1 MPVAAPAGGS
11 ALRPTVCSN
20 SSSDYKQ
27 VGGNGGCGAKAT
39 MRRVSSCI
47 SVSGV
52 LAGGS
57 SCDTFMPQQQDR
69 QQGGGSTPALKPYTF
84 LPFLV
89 RGPRVTGTT
98 LPVCFRA
105 YSCHGMAAVPAA
117 AARDSAAAKVYGRC
131 GALSLPT
138 IRVKT
143 TDFNSGRISAG
154 RRQSSADHGTMDL
167 ERISDSLQVTA
178 AGSRSLGQAR
188 AGLRRAAKSRRH
200 CSPEEESH

>member
-47 SVSGV
+47 SISGV

-143 TDFNSGRISAG
+143 TDFNSGRIWVG
-154 RRQSSADHGTMDL
+154 RRQSAAGHGTTMDL

-178 AGSRSLGQAR
+178 AGRLPGLAR
-188 AGLRRAAKSRRH
+188 PGLRRAAKSWRH
-200 CSPEEESH
+200 RSPEEESH